1 LKPFAVLFDWDG
13 VIIDSSSQHE
23 RAWEFL
29 AAERHFVLPS
39 DHFRRG
45 FGKRNETIIPE
56 LGWASEPAAVRELG
70 NRKEELYRQLVRE
83 EGAAPLPGV
92 LPLLSTLREEGIP
105 RAVGSSTPRE
115 NIETLME
122 AAGLHGLFDWVVC
135 GDDVSRGKPDPEVFL
150 RGAKG
155 LGFPP
160 AHCVVIEDALVGLEA
175 ARNAGMACVGV
186 ATTHSLEEL
195 LPHCDLAFRTLE
207 ELTPQV
213 LGELVASR
221 AK

>member
-1 LKPFAVLFDWDG
+1 MSAGLKPFAVLFDWDG

-56 LGWASEPAAVRELG
+56 LGWASEPAAG
-70 NRKEELYRQLVRE
+70 
-83 EGAAPLPGV
+83 
-92 LPLLSTLREEGIP
+92 
-105 RAVGSSTPRE
+105 
-115 NIETLME
+115 
-122 AAGLHGLFDWVVC
+122 
-135 GDDVSRGKPDPEVFL
+135 GKPDPEVFL

-155 LGFPP
+155 LGFSP

-175 ARNAGMACVGV
+175 ARNAGMACLGV
-186 ATTHSLEEL
+186 ATTRSRPL
-195 LPHCDLAFRTLE
+195 LAVFAGIKSSNNTCF
-207 ELTPQV
+207 
-213 LGELVASR
+213 G
-221 AK
+221 